1 MQTYIPPPD
10 QEHHQKELKD
20 VLPLPTLIMCLI
32 AKTKSKIPSN
42 LTVVQ
47 RDYSI
52 GANTMT

>member
-20 VLPLPTLIMCLI
+20 VLPLPTLIMGLI